1 MVHNCYI
8 KCQVCGC
15 ITRVR
20 LQVGWQESH
29 PIVVT
34 CGECMTSLFGRVK
47 IGQDT
52 PGLEYHFDN
61 ADVCNE
67 EDKEK
72 YIVECSGEF
81 PVFKQ
86 RLVAEDEGYV
96 LTPFIRATE
105 IMAEGYEEF
114 STSVRQL
121 SDTAKR
127 WANYKRIQNL
137 SKVNSPYV
145 KQEIQKIF
153 SGEFFQCRDEYEL
166 LRAVHMIDVHAFYTP
181 LKKELLNNMDF
192 SSSILKLDRAQLRRL
207 LNYLENHS
215 GYHLEE
221 LQNLI
226 YKLMDEFMSVYQS
239 LIPAFALQF
248 YTDEFDLGV
257 EGTTTSTFN
266 TVKQFYLDVYEGL
279 GNLLIIPIAL
289 DNIKI
294 RNDFEKMAPV
304 EKNIFSIDEFVATT
318 KATRFHYIYS
328 NEPHVVLADIIL
340 NAKLRNAIGHN
351 DVEYDTVTQCI
362 TYIPNPK
369 DRSKRNQ
376 EYLLQFENEAL
387 RMFQGVLV
395 ISEYIYRL
403 RQLTLMEKGITP
415 IRPNV
420 PIVKSKKIGRN
431 EPCPCGSGKKFKH
444 CHGRNG

>member
-34 CGECMTSLFGRVK
+34 CGECRTSLFGRVK
-47 IGQDT
+47 IRQDT

-61 ADVCNE
+61 ADICNE
-67 EDKEK
+67 ADKEK

-86 RLVAEDEGYV
+86 RPVAEDEGYV
-96 LTPFIRATE
+96 LTPFIRATK
-105 IMAEGYEEF
+105 IMDEGYEEF

-121 SDTAKR
+121 SDAAKR
-127 WANYKRIQNL
+127 WTSYKRIQDL

-153 SGEFFQCRDEYEL
+153 SGEYFQCRDEYEL

-181 LKKELLNNMDF
+181 LKKDLLNNMDF
-192 SSSILKLDRAQLRRL
+192 SSNILKLDRAQLRKL
-207 LNYLENHS
+207 LNYLD
-215 GYHLEE
+215 
-221 LQNLI
+221 LI

-248 YTDEFDLGV
+248 YTDKFDLSV
-257 EGTTTSTFN
+257 EGSTTSTFD

-304 EKNIFSIDEFVATT
+304 EKNISSIDEFVATT
-318 KATRFHYIYS
+318 KATRFHYISS

-420 PIVKSKKIGRN
+420 PIVKYKKIGRN

>member
-1 MVHNCYI
+1 MVHNCFI

-34 CGECMTSLFGRVK
+34 CGECKTSLFGRVK
-47 IGQDT
+47 IGQDA

-61 ADVCNE
+61 ADICNE

-86 RLVAEDEGYV
+86 RPVTEDEGYV
-96 LTPFIRATE
+96 LTPFIRAAE
-105 IMAEGYEEF
+105 IMDEGYEEF

-121 SDTAKR
+121 SDAAKR
-127 WANYKRIQNL
+127 WTSYKRIQDL

-153 SGEFFQCRDEYEL
+153 SGEYFQCRDEYEL
-166 LRAVHMIDVHAFYTP
+166 LRAVHMIDVHAFYAP

-192 SSSILKLDRAQLRRL
+192 SSNILKLDRAQLRKL

-248 YTDEFDLGV
+248 YTDKFDLSV
-257 EGTTTSTFN
+257 EGSTTSTFD

-294 RNDFEKMAPV
+294 RNDFEKMALV
-304 EKNIFSIDEFVATT
+304 EKNVSSIDGFVAAT
-318 KATRFHYIYS
+318 KATRFHYISS
-328 NEPHVVLADIIL
+328 NEPHVALADIIL

-369 DRSKRNQ
+369 DRSKRKQ

-403 RQLTLMEKGITP
+403 RQLTLVEKGITP
-415 IRPNV
+415 IRPNT

-431 EPCPCGSGKKFKH
+431 EPCRCGSGKKFKH

>member
-1 MVHNCYI
+1 MVHNCFI

-34 CGECMTSLFGRVK
+34 CGECKTSLYGQVK
-47 IGQDT
+47 IGQDA

-61 ADVCNE
+61 ADICFE
-67 EDKEK
+67 EDKAK

-86 RLVAEDEGYV
+86 RPVGKDEGYV
-96 LTPFIRATE
+96 LTPFIRASE
-105 IMAEGYEEF
+105 IMNEGYEEF
-114 STSVRQL
+114 SASVKQL
-121 SDTAKR
+121 SETAKR
-127 WANYKRIQNL
+127 WTSYKRIQDL

-153 SGEFFQCRDEYEL
+153 SGEYFQCRDEYEL

-192 SSSILKLDRAQLRRL
+192 SSNILKLDRAQLEKL
-207 LNYLENHS
+207 LKYLESHG

-221 LQNLI
+221 LQTLI

-248 YTDEFDLGV
+248 YTDKFDLSV
-257 EGTTTSTFN
+257 EGSTTSTFD
-266 TVKQFYLDVYEGL
+266 TIKQFYLDVYEGL
-279 GNLLIIPIAL
+279 GNLLIVPIAL

-294 RNDFEKMAPV
+294 RNDFEKMAPI
-304 EKNIFSIDEFVATT
+304 EKNISSIDEFVAAT
-318 KATRFHYIYS
+318 KATRFHYISS
-328 NEPHVVLADIIL
+328 NEPHVALTDVIL

-369 DRSKRNQ
+369 DRSKQKQ

-387 RMFQGVLV
+387 SMFQGVLV

-403 RQLTLMEKGITP
+403 RQLALMEKGIVP
-415 IRPNV
+415 IRPNM

-431 EPCPCGSGKKFKH
+431 EPCPCGSGKKYKH

>member
-1 MVHNCYI
+1 
-8 KCQVCGC
+8 
-15 ITRVR
+15 
-20 LQVGWQESH
+20 
-29 PIVVT
+29 
-34 CGECMTSLFGRVK
+34 
-47 IGQDT
+47 
-52 PGLEYHFDN
+52 
-61 ADVCNE
+61 
-67 EDKEK
+67 
-72 YIVECSGEF
+72 
-81 PVFKQ
+81 
-86 RLVAEDEGYV
+86 
-96 LTPFIRATE
+96 
-105 IMAEGYEEF
+105 
-114 STSVRQL
+114 
-121 SDTAKR
+121 
-127 WANYKRIQNL
+127 
-137 SKVNSPYV
+137 
-145 KQEIQKIF
+145 
-153 SGEFFQCRDEYEL
+153 
-166 LRAVHMIDVHAFYTP
+166 
-181 LKKELLNNMDF
+181 
-192 SSSILKLDRAQLRRL
+192 
-207 LNYLENHS
+207 
-215 GYHLEE
+215 
-221 LQNLI
+221 
-226 YKLMDEFMSVYQS
+226 MDEFMSVYQA

-248 YTDEFDLGV
+248 YTDKFDLSV
-257 EGTTTSTFN
+257 EGSTTSTFD

-304 EKNIFSIDEFVATT
+304 EKNISSIDEFVATT
-318 KATRFHYIYS
+318 KATRFHYIFS
-328 NEPHVVLADIIL
+328 NEPHVALADIIL

>member
-34 CGECMTSLFGRVK
+34 CGECRTSLFGRVK

-52 PGLEYHFDN
+52 LGLEYHFDN
-61 ADVCNE
+61 ADICNE

-86 RLVAEDEGYV
+86 RPVAEDEGYV

-105 IMAEGYEEF
+105 IMDEGYEEF

-121 SDTAKR
+121 SDAAKC
-127 WANYKRIQNL
+127 WTSYKRIQDL
-137 SKVNSPYV
+137 SKVNSPYL

-153 SGEFFQCRDEYEL
+153 SGEYFQCRDEYEL
-166 LRAVHMIDVHAFYTP
+166 LRAIHMIDVHAFYTP

-192 SSSILKLDRAQLRRL
+192 SSNILKLDRAQLRKL

-215 GYHLEE
+215 GYRLEE

-226 YKLMDEFMSVYQS
+226 
-239 LIPAFALQF
+239 
-248 YTDEFDLGV
+248 
-257 EGTTTSTFN
+257 
-266 TVKQFYLDVYEGL
+266 
-279 GNLLIIPIAL
+279 
-289 DNIKI
+289 
-294 RNDFEKMAPV
+294 
-304 EKNIFSIDEFVATT
+304 
-318 KATRFHYIYS
+318 
-328 NEPHVVLADIIL
+328 
-340 NAKLRNAIGHN
+340 
-351 DVEYDTVTQCI
+351 
-362 TYIPNPK
+362 
-369 DRSKRNQ
+369 
-376 EYLLQFENEAL
+376 
-387 RMFQGVLV
+387 
-395 ISEYIYRL
+395 
-403 RQLTLMEKGITP
+403 
-415 IRPNV
+415 
-420 PIVKSKKIGRN
+420 
-431 EPCPCGSGKKFKH
+431 
-444 CHGRNG
+444 

>member
-34 CGECMTSLFGRVK
+34 CGECRTSLFGRVK

-52 PGLEYHFDN
+52 LGLEYHFDN
-61 ADVCNE
+61 ADICNE

-86 RLVAEDEGYV
+86 RPVAEDEGYV
-96 LTPFIRATE
+96 LTPFIRAAE
-105 IMAEGYEEF
+105 IMDEGYEEF

-121 SDTAKR
+121 SDAAKR
-127 WANYKRIQNL
+127 WTSYKRIQDL

-153 SGEFFQCRDEYEL
+153 SGEYFQCRDEYEL
-166 LRAVHMIDVHAFYTP
+166 LRAVHMIDVHAFYAP

-192 SSSILKLDRAQLRRL
+192 SSNILKLDRAQLRKL

-226 YKLMDEFMSVYQS
+226 YKLMDEFMSVYQA

-248 YTDEFDLGV
+248 YTDKFDLSV
-257 EGTTTSTFN
+257 EGSTTSTFD

-304 EKNIFSIDEFVATT
+304 EKNISSIDEFVATT
-318 KATRFHYIYS
+318 KATRFHYIFS
-328 NEPHVVLADIIL
+328 NEPHVDLADIIL

-369 DRSKRNQ
+369 DRSKQKQ

-387 RMFQGVLV
+387 RMYQGVLV

-415 IRPNV
+415 IKPNV
-420 PIVKSKKIGRN
+420 PITKSKKIGRN

-444 CHGRNG
+444 CHGRNE

>member
-1 MVHNCYI
+1 MSFIADAVG
-8 KCQVCGC
+8 VCSGSRNKEVEWLRSG
-15 ITRVR
+15 ITRA
-20 LQVGWQESH
+20 LGH
-29 PIVVT
+29 NI
-34 CGECMTSLFGRVK
+34 K
-47 IGQDT
+47 
-52 PGLEYHFDN
+52 
-61 ADVCNE
+61 
-67 EDKEK
+67 
-72 YIVECSGEF
+72 
-81 PVFKQ
+81 
-86 RLVAEDEGYV
+86 
-96 LTPFIRATE
+96 
-105 IMAEGYEEF
+105 EF
-114 STSVRQL
+114 SIRLSVQL
-121 SDTAKR
+121 
-127 WANYKRIQNL
+127 IQDL

-153 SGEFFQCRDEYEL
+153 SGEYFQCRDEYEL
-166 LRAVHMIDVHAFYTP
+166 LRTVHMIDVHAFYAP

-192 SSSILKLDRAQLRRL
+192 SSNILKLDRAQLRKL

-248 YTDEFDLGV
+248 YTDKFDLSV
-257 EGTTTSTFN
+257 EGSTTSTFD

-304 EKNIFSIDEFVATT
+304 EKNISSIDGFVAAT
-318 KATRFHYIYS
+318 KATRFHYISS
-328 NEPHVVLADIIL
+328 NEPHVALADIIL

-369 DRSKRNQ
+369 DCSKRKQ

-415 IRPNV
+415 IRPNT